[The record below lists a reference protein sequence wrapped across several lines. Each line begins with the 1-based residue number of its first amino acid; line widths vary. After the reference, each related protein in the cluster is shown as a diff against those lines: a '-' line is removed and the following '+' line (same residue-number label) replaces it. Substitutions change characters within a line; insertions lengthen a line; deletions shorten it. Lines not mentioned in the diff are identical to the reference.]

1 MEDSYVCELLA
12 TTTITLY
19 ECQNMRYSPGFGSKD
34 YFGDKIIYLE
44 SSVRGPKDLIESYL
58 TQLRLEMWL
67 SNDQNLLEHRVI
79 EARYARIRE
88 S

>member
-67 SNDQNLLEHRVI
+67 SNDQNLLEHRKT

>member
-1 MEDSYVCELLA
+1 
-12 TTTITLY
+12 
-19 ECQNMRYSPGFGSKD
+19 MRYSPGFGSKD

-67 SNDQNLLEHRVI
+67 SNDQNLLEHRKT

-88 S
+88 SWTMMRSF

>member
-1 MEDSYVCELLA
+1 
-12 TTTITLY
+12 
-19 ECQNMRYSPGFGSKD
+19 MRYSPGFGSKD
-34 YFGDKIIYLE
+34 YFWDEIIYLE

-67 SNDQNLLEHRVI
+67 SNDQNLLEHRVT

-88 S
+88 SWTMRRSF